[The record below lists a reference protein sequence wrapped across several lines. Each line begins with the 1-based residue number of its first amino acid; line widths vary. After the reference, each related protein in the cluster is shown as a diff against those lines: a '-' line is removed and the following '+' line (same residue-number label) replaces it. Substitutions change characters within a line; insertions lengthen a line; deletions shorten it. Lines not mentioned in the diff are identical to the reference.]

1 MKKNVNKN
9 GSRLKRNI
17 LTIAILIATVLMV
30 VYVVRHIYFDA
41 SFNAFLS
48 EDSKTIHSMEQIAI
62 RFGDASTLML
72 LIDLDQNDVSSSL
85 SQVHLLVDE
94 IEKLS
99 FVNGV
104 DSVFDAQKVLG
115 FTFSAPFIRTGPY
128 VKEEAGNFTID
139 SSILEDSFYVG
150 SLISRDGSTLAITIR
165 KKADYQADT
174 LDLVSTLFET
184 IDANTSL
191 PYHLVGEDVVNYE
204 LFASIQNFTFV
215 YPPIIIFAVFG
226 IFMVKFRNLY
236 LSFLTLVPPIIASVW
251 ILFLLLVLGRNINV
265 LTVLIPSFL
274 IIIGSAYGM
283 HFLSRF
289 MEQDY
294 EGNKKTAL
302 IRGTSQEERTPI
314 FFSAFTTMAGFFSYV
329 FLNMRA
335 FRDMGLFIAIGIFFC
350 ALFTM
355 TVIPSLLYFSK
366 NTQKHFQKHKKYQLT
381 IPKWLSFSFILFTI
395 IGIIAAP
402 FMIKKIPLDINSY
415 GYFKPNSTLIK
426 GVRHLDEKFNWVSNF
441 YVMAQQKNSDTF
453 NPIPDEI
460 RQFAEIDQRLL
471 DIEVVTKNMSL
482 FGLSNSMNVSPNLLL
497 AYIRNS
503 EAGQAYAKTFYAQN
517 AIRFMLFANGNDS
530 GTAQTLVDEIE
541 RILADYPD
549 LASKYDFYTAGIP
562 LVWLELSEAVV
573 QNQIQSLI
581 LSFILIFL
589 LLLLIFRKLKTS
601 LYSAI
606 PIGLTILFNFIFM
619 GLLKIPLEI
628 PTVIISGMLMG
639 LVIDYAIHFMYWF
652 KKTGTVSD
660 AYSMTA
666 SPIIFNGVSLMACF
680 VVLLSAPLMLYVNL
694 SLLMILGIGM
704 GVLST
709 LAFLPGII
717 ERLSKKRK

>member
-1 MKKNVNKN
+1 MKKDVNN
-9 GSRLKRNI
+9 GSRLKRNFFT
-17 LTIAILIATVLMV
+17 LAILIATVLMMV
-30 VYVVRHIYFDA
+30 FVVRHIYFDA

-48 EDSKTIHSMEQIAI
+48 EDSETIHSMEQIAI

-72 LIDLDQNDVSSSL
+72 LIDLDQNDVSGSL
-85 SQVHLLVDE
+85 SQVHRLVEE
-94 IEKLS
+94 IRKLS

-104 DSVFDAQKVLG
+104 DSVFDAQKFLG
-115 FTFSAPFIRTGPY
+115 FTFSAPFIQTRPY
-128 VKEEAGNFTID
+128 ISEELGSFQMD
-139 SSILEDSFYVG
+139 LSILEDAFYVG
-150 SLISRDGSTLAITIR
+150 SLISQDGSTLAVTIR
-165 KKADYQADT
+165 KKADYMADT
-174 LDLVSTLFET
+174 IDLVSTLFNT
-184 IDANTSL
+184 INANTSL

-204 LFASIQNFTFV
+204 LFASIQNFTFI
-215 YPPIIIFAVFG
+215 YPPIIIIAVFG

-251 ILFLLLVLGRNINV
+251 ILFLLLVFGRNINV

-289 MEQDY
+289 MEQEY
-294 EGNKKTAL
+294 VGNKKTML
-302 IRGTSQEERTPI
+302 IRETSKEEMTPI

-329 FLNMRA
+329 FLNMQA
-335 FRDMGLFIAIGIFFC
+335 FRDMGLFIAIGIFFS
-350 ALFTM
+350 AVFTM

-366 NTQKHFQKHKKYQLT
+366 NTQKHFQKHRKYRLQ
-381 IPKWLSFSFILFTI
+381 IPRWLSVGFVIFTV

-402 FMIKKIPLDINSY
+402 LMISRIPLDINSY
-415 GYFKPNSTLIK
+415 GYFKQNSTLIK

-441 YVMAQQKNSDTF
+441 YLMVQQKNSDAFT
-453 NPIPDEI
+453 PTPDEV
-460 RQFAEIDQRLL
+460 RQLEEIDKRLL
-471 DIEVVTKNMSL
+471 DIGVVTKNMSL
-482 FGLSNSMNVSPNLLL
+482 FGLSDSMNVAPNLLL
-497 AYIRNS
+497 TYIRTS
-503 EAGQAYAKTFYAQN
+503 QEGQEYAKTFYAQN
-517 AIRFMLFANGNDS
+517 AIRYMLFANGNDS
-530 GTAQTLVDEIE
+530 GTAQTLVDETDK
-541 RILADYPD
+541 ILADYPG

-562 LVWLELSEAVV
+562 LVWLELSGAVV

-589 LLLLIFRKLKTS
+589 LLLIIFRKLKTS